1 MCVIAGYTGGR
12 RAAPILIEMLKRVEY
27 FDGGMA
33 TGIATI
39 HEGRLYTAKLLGDVD
54 TLLWKTDAL
63 DFPGTTGIIH
73 SRPSRSYAQ
82 HAHPFVDES
91 GELAFCENGTYHQ
104 ATAPAFH
111 AVGEAILAELFQK
124 GVHFTSAFGEA
135 GTTYGPAQLVLP
147 DGRSLH
153 NAEIYTQAI
162 GDAVRGVPSEGLA
175 DAIAKETAAMLS
187 RLPAELVTLSVHARL
202 PDTITVG
209 RITRP
214 MTVGFGDGETFLCT
228 TALGLPEEVQA
239 RPTMPIPP
247 TSMARITPRGAE
259 ILGLPIEG
267 VRVEQG
273 DARVLAT
280 LRALLEERLTGRR
293 DDPLAMEEF
302 ADRDWFPLLWHEPRI
317 DCHIAATVGTMKE
330 TAAMVYEVLRS
341 FHREGRLHYRLG
353 RIEEKKK
360 DIMKFWLE

>member
-1 MCVIAGYTGGR
+1 MCVIAGYTGSR

-39 HEGRLYTAKLLGDVD
+39 HEGKLYTAKLLGDVD
-54 TLLWKTDAL
+54 TLLEKTDAL
-63 DFPGTTGIIH
+63 NFPGTTGIIH

-82 HAHPFVDES
+82 HAHPFTDES
-91 GELAFCENGTYHQ
+91 GEFAFCENGTYHQ
-104 ATAPAFH
+104 AMAPEYH
-111 AVGEAILAELFQK
+111 EVGEAIMADLFAR
-124 GVHFTSAFGEA
+124 GVTFKSAFGEA

-147 DGRSLH
+147 DGRSIH

-162 GDAVRGVPSEGLA
+162 GAAVRGVPAEGLG

-214 MTVGFGDGETFLCT
+214 MTVGFGEGETFLCT
-228 TALGLPEEVQA
+228 TALGFPAEVQA
-239 RPTMPIPP
+239 RPHMPIPP
-247 TSMARITPRGAE
+247 TSMARITPSGVQV
-259 ILGLPIEG
+259 LGLPLPG

-273 DARVLAT
+273 DARVRAT
-280 LRALLEERLTGRR
+280 LRAILEERLTGRA
-293 DDPLAMEEF
+293 DAPLAMEEF
-302 ADRDWFPLLWHEPRI
+302 ADRDWFPLLWHEPRV
-317 DCHIAATVGTMKE
+317 DCHIAAPVGTMKE
-330 TAAMVYEVLRS
+330 TAAMVYEALWS
-341 FHREGRLHYRLG
+341 FYREGRLRYTLG